1 MFKTKF
7 DTTYSFAKLK
17 RSVDK
22 ILRESVDD
30 IGQAAEKIMK
40 GNIDDANYPELT
52 KFTKK
57 QRRKGIGWAGKK
69 VKATTS
75 TVPLRQTDSLYN
87 SLTYTKKDQTIKMN
101 SYGKMHHKGFT
112 NMSGLKV
119 PPRPFMDLQPGK
131 KGFFFNK
138 PDKMLPATKTVGVAV
153 TEKGI
158 MRKLQ
163 KAFKTK

>member
-7 DTTYSFAKLK
+7 ISTYSFAKLN
-17 RSVDK
+17 RSVNK

-40 GNIDDANYPELT
+40 GNIDDANYPELRT
-52 KFTKK
+52 FTKK
-57 QRRKGIGWAGKK
+57 MRRKGIGWGGEK
-69 VKATTS
+69 VKATNS

-87 SLTYTKKDQTIKMN
+87 SLTYIKKDKTIKMN
-101 SYGKMHHKGFT
+101 AYGKMHHKGFT
-112 NMSGLKV
+112 NMSGLNV

-138 PDKMLPATKTVGVAV
+138 PDKMLSATKTVGVAV

-158 MRKLQ
+158 IRKLQ
-163 KAFKTK
+163 KAFKK